1 MSEKKIPWHKNDA
14 LFKKELESGLELQR
28 YVAEKIE
35 ALGYETEVPDLQFRK
50 SIRDAK
56 KFKDIADIIVTH
68 PDEERVRFVAE
79 VKSRRLTFKT
89 AKSYPWPTVFIDTV
103 EGYHA
108 KTTKPAIYVVV
119 SRDSGACIA
128 MPGELTD
135 SWGVTE
141 TWDRVRQI
149 KVTNYVS
156 PKEDWTTLRRAV
168 QGVHRNLSSARP

>member
-1 MSEKKIPWHKNDA
+1 MNKFRNILLSITTA
-14 LFKKELESGLELQR
+14 
-28 YVAEKIE
+28 VM
-35 ALGYETEVPDLQFRK
+35 LGMGSSQAATPGNTFVM
-50 SIRDAK
+50 A
-56 KFKDIADIIVTH
+56 KDIADIIVTH